1 MKKERHWV
9 LPAIWAILL
18 MLLLGG
24 AVWAYQAFSVADWQS
39 LDPSSCSFHR
49 RHRSKQEEFTMAK
62 IKTKTHSGAKKRF
75 KMTASGK
82 VKYQKTNKRHRLT
95 QKDTKRK
102 RIARTVGIADCTNAP
117 ALKKLM
123 PYL

>member
-1 MKKERHWV
+1 
-9 LPAIWAILL
+9 
-18 MLLLGG
+18 
-24 AVWAYQAFSVADWQS
+24 
-39 LDPSSCSFHR
+39 
-49 RHRSKQEEFTMAK
+49 MAK

-82 VKYQKTNKRHRLT
+82 VKYQKTNKRHTLT
-95 QKDTKRK
+95 QKDTTRK

>member
-1 MKKERHWV
+1 
-9 LPAIWAILL
+9 
-18 MLLLGG
+18 
-24 AVWAYQAFSVADWQS
+24 
-39 LDPSSCSFHR
+39 
-49 RHRSKQEEFTMAK
+49 MAK

-117 ALKKLM
+117 ALKKADAVSLSRRNIRA
-123 PYL
+123 LIGI

>member
-1 MKKERHWV
+1 
-9 LPAIWAILL
+9 
-18 MLLLGG
+18 
-24 AVWAYQAFSVADWQS
+24 
-39 LDPSSCSFHR
+39 
-49 RHRSKQEEFTMAK
+49 
-62 IKTKTHSGAKKRF
+62 
-75 KMTASGK
+75 MTASGK

>member
-1 MKKERHWV
+1 
-9 LPAIWAILL
+9 
-18 MLLLGG
+18 
-24 AVWAYQAFSVADWQS
+24 
-39 LDPSSCSFHR
+39 
-49 RHRSKQEEFTMAK
+49 MAK

-75 KMTASGK
+75 KVTANGK

-102 RIARTVGIADCTNAP
+102 RIARGAVICDSTISP
-117 ALKKLM
+117 SIKKVV

>member
-1 MKKERHWV
+1 
-9 LPAIWAILL
+9 
-18 MLLLGG
+18 
-24 AVWAYQAFSVADWQS
+24 
-39 LDPSSCSFHR
+39 
-49 RHRSKQEEFTMAK
+49 MAK
-62 IKTKTHSGAKKRF
+62 IKTKTHSGAKNRF

-102 RIARTVGIADCTNAP
+102 RIARTVGIADVTNAP
-117 ALKKLM
+117 ALKKLL